1 MSEGSVI
8 SERQGYLLS
17 CPWTAKSESFDKSH
31 QSNTSCIQILKA
43 YDFDSD
49 HVRINAINKSNFL
62 SIEECKGRNRPH
74 VTK

>member
-49 HVRINAINKSNFL
+49 HVRINAINKNAKEGIDL
-62 SIEECKGRNRPH
+62 
-74 VTK
+74 T